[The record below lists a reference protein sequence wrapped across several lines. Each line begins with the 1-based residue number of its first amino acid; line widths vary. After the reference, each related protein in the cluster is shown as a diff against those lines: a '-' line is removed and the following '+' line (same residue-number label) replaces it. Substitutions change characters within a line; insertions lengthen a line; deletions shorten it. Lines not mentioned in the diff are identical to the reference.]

1 MKAIT
6 LWQPWATLC
15 VLPRPDSAIGRPYK
29 NIETRSWPCPPSLI
43 GQRIAIHA
51 AARGSRQLPREA
63 RPMMVGPSFNGG
75 ERFLWPGGM
84 FGDDVSVPLPRGVIV
99 GTAVVAECLPMVDER
114 TYDGHILVEADGLWI
129 AERAHEEDHG
139 QGAIEFLQQGWRIDD
154 ERPFG
159 DYAPGRFG
167 WVLQDQIMFE
177 TPIPAKGRQRLWNLP
192 DDLDWLEARG
202 AVG

>member
-15 VLPRPDSAIGRPYK
+15 VEPRPDSAIGRPYK

-51 AARGSRQLPREA
+51 AAREPHYLPQSA
-63 RPMMVGPSFNGG
+63 RPMLVGPSVNGG
-75 ERFLWPGGM
+75 DRSLWPEGL
-84 FGDDVSVPLPRGVIV
+84 FGDRASIALPRGVIV
-99 GTAVVAECLPMVDER
+99 GTAVVSECLPMVAER
-114 TYDGHILVEADGLWI
+114 SYDAHILVEPDGLWI
-129 AERAHEEDHG
+129 AERAFEEDHG
-139 QGAIEFLQQGWRIDD
+139 QGAIELLQQGWRIDD

-167 WVLQDQIMFE
+167 WVLTGQIQLDE
-177 TPIPAKGRQRLWNLP
+177 PIPVSGRQRVWNLP
-192 DDLDWLEARG
+192 ESLGYLAEP
-202 AVG
+202 